1 MYWMLECYGIL
12 VDRAGIVGVLND
24 SGRNWLLG
32 RPFKTPPP
40 SPLEVEVDDGAMVPM
55 FYRGILLFSDAMLKA
70 LQSVGVDNL
79 EIYSALLVNKTTG
92 ARYEN
97 YKAINILGLVA
108 AADLSKSKYVSHT
121 STGLIDTDFDSL
133 TIDPSKAHDLLMF
146 RLAEA
151 VNGIVIH
158 DRVKVALEKAG
169 IKHLDF
175 VKPEK
180 WIG

>member
-12 VDRAGIVGVLND
+12 VDRAGVVGVLND

-32 RPFKTPPP
+32 RPFKVPPP
-40 SPLEVEVDDGAMVPM
+40 SPLEIEVDDGAMVPM
-55 FYRGILLFSDAMLKA
+55 FDSGVLLFSDAMLKV

-79 EIYSALLVNKTTG
+79 DVYPAVLVNKGSG
-92 ARYEN
+92 ARHEN

-108 AADLSKSKYVSHT
+108 AADLSRSKCVSHT

-133 TIDPSKAHDLLMF
+133 VIDESKAHGFLMF

-158 DRVKVALEKAG
+158 DRVKVALERGG
-169 IKHLDF
+169 IRHLDF

-180 WIG
+180 WVG